1 MLQMRLFGIPVVF
14 ESGILFLSGI
24 YLLLG
29 LNRNEAIT
37 TIVAGILAVFGSI
50 LWHELGHA
58 MAARTFGLGRI
69 AIRLHGLGG
78 VTSHAP
84 SGSPYKDLAIVLAG
98 PGAGFVLGAV
108 ALVAWMAIPG
118 GTLASTLAGEVALI
132 NLFWSAFNLLPFFP
146 LDGGQALSAVL
157 RIAVP
162 ASALLITA
170 VIGFLGGASIGLF
183 GLFVLVTGGFGGIF
197 LLLIA
202 GMVVQNNLALWE
214 RVRAR

>member
-14 ESGILFLSGI
+14 ESGILFLAGI

-29 LNRNEAIT
+29 LNRNDAIT

-58 MAARTFGLGRI
+58 IAARNFGLGRI
-69 AIRLHGLGG
+69 TIRLHGLGG

-98 PGAGFVLGAV
+98 PAAGLVLGVV
-108 ALVAWMAIPG
+108 ALIAAFLVPG
-118 GTLASTLAGEVALI
+118 GTLASTIAWQLSFI

-197 LLLIA
+197 FLLIA